1 MASTAQAPRTMQ
13 VVQDEFLIKE
23 REVDYAV
30 EEYLRA
36 AGDSELSVLR
46 QHLANGMRVDA
57 TGWNGYTALILAA
70 DCGNVEVVREL
81 LAHRASLD
89 ITWCDKQDTAMWY
102 ATRNKDGKPS
112 QVRPHPSSHHP
123 LPTRRPLK
131 ITSGAGMRVGYPLGV
146 CTCTHNP
153 SHPPRER

>member
-1 MASTAQAPRTMQ
+1 MQ

-131 ITSGAGMRVGYPLGV
+131 ITSGALCALCASMRVGYPLGV